1 MHKGTTLDMA
11 SYTLK
16 SKTSK
21 KNDGGER
28 KEKWRRLGR
37 KGRTEKDWEKS
48 LQVWNWEGE
57 F

>member
-16 SKTSK
+16 SKISK